1 MIKKISLVALTL
13 FMSACSYVNEPL
25 KLQPYEANYA
35 APVLKQ
41 KKSIYVRSVN
51 DLRTN
56 KQNIGY
62 ATEGGKKTITF
73 FTYENFSK
81 KYSDALKYALS
92 IAEFDTN
99 VTPREASGIVDINIR
114 NIALVY
120 LDKSFDENVKGEM
133 AVELV
138 LTQGNR
144 TTKYNFTQKGGK
156 WISPSR
162 NSKDLEPFL
171 SELFAESI
179 EAVVT
184 KLVQ

>member
-1 MIKKISLVALTL
+1 MIKTLSLTL
-13 FMSACSYVNEPL
+13 LALFMGACSYVNEPL

-35 APVLKQ
+35 APVSKE

-51 DLRTN
+51 DLRAD

-62 ATEGGKKTITF
+62 AVEGGKRTRTF

-81 KYSDALKYALS
+81 KYADALKYALNIS
-92 IAEFDTN
+92 EFNTN
-99 VTPREASGIVDINIR
+99 VTPREASAIIDVNIK
-114 NIALVY
+114 NISLVY

-138 LTQGNR
+138 LTQGSR

-156 WISPSR
+156 WLKPSR
-162 NSKDLEPFL
+162 NSTDLEPFL
-171 SELFAESI
+171 SELFSESI

>member
-1 MIKKISLVALTL
+1 MLKTLSLTL
-13 FMSACSYVNEPL
+13 LALFMGACSYVNEPL
-25 KLQPYEANYA
+25 KLQPYEANYG
-35 APVLKQ
+35 APVSKE

-51 DLRTN
+51 DLRAD
-56 KQNIGY
+56 KQNLGY
-62 ATEGGKKTITF
+62 AVEGGEKTVTF

-81 KYSDALKYALS
+81 KYADALKYALS
-92 IAEFDTN
+92 ISEFNTN
-99 VTPREASGIVDINIR
+99 VTPREASAIIDVNIKK
-114 NIALVY
+114 ISLMY

-138 LTQGNR
+138 VTQGSR
-144 TTKYNFTQKGGK
+144 TTKYNFAQKGGK
-156 WISPSR
+156 WLKPSR